1 MPFVSGKAS
10 SFFTVGAK
18 TWRPKS
24 EDQQFLERQ
33 RRRMAEEEQMKKA
46 EVQQRIKTLDQVRKL
61 EERTQALNELAL
73 SAELKTKEHEL
84 ALRERKLA
92 EAKHL
97 EIAKIEIAKR
107 EGRDSLSEAD
117 LARIKNERLRT
128 EGLARAARDHAIREN
143 LRPVTPVNMG
153 PARVHVPPPPPVP
166 HPLPQ
171 HNRPPSAQ
179 AMHRPHLGPS
189 VIPSGH
195 IPNTSLGHRLG
206 PPEPAPRMRR
216 MSESLVHPPGGI
228 GRAPSAVPNLSRGLG
243 PAPYPNRHV
252 RRPSGNITAEMTL
265 KAQAERLRRRRLETL
280 DLKARQHNL
289 KVQALRDL
297 RKRELIAEL
306 RERGLQQRE
315 IETQVNLQAER
326 DRALTEAQ
334 LREIRDRDHRLR
346 LKEKGLQER
355 EILDHLRRRQE
366 NDREALRREL
376 ELLEHQLRRKEIL
389 EAELAIKRAME
400 KGESPPMGVRRPTI
414 EEIETEGLLNDIYD
428 DLEIM
433 GPHHRHEALSESA
446 MSAEYRPRTPTG
458 GHSFVSVGSRTPSM
472 NPLARTPSVVG
483 LRTPHLHHLTPG
495 PSMMTG
501 AQVHDRLHDEKM
513 REEIQMRQDL
523 LNIASARAPT
533 LRQGTS
539 RRSTPQPHLDV
550 LDNNRLSVGGRA
562 TPRMRG
568 EEHLG
573 DNLAR
578 TPGRSRSQSFDH
590 RRPSS
595 AAMTARDREES
606 QSRAREA
613 SRSRRNSQVSLNR
626 EEVASIAR
634 AESRAALREEIE
646 AREQR
651 ERTENKTL
659 LAQRLRDEL
668 RAKEEQNRLNSGL
681 SHLMATPAF
690 SRMGTPSIGQMGTP
704 SMGHHIMPN
713 QAMAHQTMPTPSTG
727 HRRASSMMDNLD
739 PNRYHDNHHLDAHV
753 RPSSRTSNRVPDY
766 NSMSR
771 PVSRAGSIRADYSP
785 TQPRLG
791 LPSRPSSRNF
801 TAEDLGLQFERETAE
816 RIPHM
821 NAANND
827 ALLSARLQS
836 AAVNSEING
845 GRRSRANSR
854 VDPMDEEYRHID
866 HSHLATD
873 LNAMNLNGGRSRTN
887 SRAEMPG
894 EDFLRSAR
902 SQLANDFEVNH
913 SMSGMRSRSNS
924 HLGLTHEGVSPNQRR
939 EHLGSEL
946 ANVGGRRS
954 RAGSIA
960 QGHGMSPSF
969 QTDSELQ
976 GSLIGPGR
984 SPAGNL
990 QPDLYASEAGLGN
1003 LTNEELSQLSTEQL
1017 EMILTRQGDRSPMR
1031 NASSSWAVGRG
1042 DERSLPM
1049 DELGNIHGRPQG
1061 GSMGGM
1067 NNLDMGEGHS
1077 RGHNHRGSRL
1087 GVEESPLFGDP
1098 RDYQSPI
1105 DPPRPLSRGEASSSR
1120 QYGGGSSLVQHRY
1133 DQPSESSLIR
1143 SRLNSPDTDPR
1154 GYNMPSYDDPYLSAD
1169 VYPDDDGPDGRFD
1182 SEAGYMDEDEFI
1194 ITEKSEQPGA
1204 RIVRRFGSVE
1214 ASSRASPRSCYD
1226 DVHERQDTHQ
1236 AVKNLIRVANRL
1248 GANGVVSLR
1257 VLDAPDGSYIA
1268 TGEAVYLE
1276 TK

>member
-18 TWRPKS
+18 TWLVFRNSQAWHSFSWCLS

-33 RRRMAEEEQMKKA
+33 RKRMAEEEQMKKA
-46 EVQQRIKTLDQVRKL
+46 EVQQRIKTVSSQLVHLSHIHSSSTKCVSWRKEL
-61 EERTQALNELAL
+61 RLLTSWPYRTLGVVMDIYPDQALWPNSDRFLIL
-73 SAELKTKEHEL
+73 LPSFHPRNMSWPCL
-84 ALRERKLA
+84 
-92 EAKHL
+92 
-97 EIAKIEIAKR
+97 EIAKR
-107 EGRDSLSEAD
+107 EGRESLSEAD

-143 LRPVTPVNMG
+143 LRPVTPVSMG
-153 PARVHVPPPPPVP
+153 PARVPVPPPPIP
-166 HPLPQ
+166 HPLPP

-179 AMHRPHLGPS
+179 SMHRPHLGPS
-189 VIPSGH
+189 VVPSGH
-195 IPNTSLGHRLG
+195 IPNTSMGPRLG

-228 GRAPSAVPNLSRGLG
+228 GRAPTAVPNLPRGLG
-243 PAPYPNRHV
+243 PAPYQNRHV
-252 RRPSGNITAEMTL
+252 RRPSGIISAEMTL
-265 KAQAERLRRRRLETL
+265 KAQAERLRRKRLETL

-400 KGESPPMGVRRPTI
+400 KGESPPMGVCRPSI

-428 DLEIM
+428 DLDIM

-458 GHSFVSVGSRTPSM
+458 GHSFASVGSRTPSM
-472 NPLARTPSVVG
+472 NPLVRTPSVVG
-483 LRTPHLHHLTPG
+483 LRTPHLRHLTPG
-495 PSMMTG
+495 PSIMTG
-501 AQVHDRLHDEKM
+501 AQVHDRLHDEQM

-523 LNIASARAPT
+523 LNIVSARAPA

-539 RRSTPQPHLDV
+539 RQPTPQPHLDV
-550 LDNNRLSVGGRA
+550 LDNNRLSVGGGA

-606 QSRAREA
+606 QGRAREA

-626 EEVASIAR
+626 EEVMSIAR

-668 RAKEEQNRLNSGL
+668 RAREEQNRLNSGL
-681 SHLMATPAF
+681 SHLMATPAL
-690 SRMGTPSIGQMGTP
+690 SRIGTPSIGQMGTP

-727 HRRASSMMDNLD
+727 HRRTSSMMDNLD
-739 PNRYHDNHHLDAHV
+739 PNRYHDNHHLEAHV
-753 RPSSRTSNRVPDY
+753 RPSSRASSRLPDY
-766 NSMSR
+766 NSISR

-791 LPSRPSSRNF
+791 LPSRPSSRNL
-801 TAEDLGLQFERETAE
+801 TAEDLGLQFERESAE

-827 ALLSARLQS
+827 ALLLARLQS

-854 VDPMDEEYRHID
+854 VDPMDDEYRHID
-866 HSHLATD
+866 RSHLATD

-894 EDFLRSAR
+894 EDFLRNAR

-924 HLGLTHEGVSPNQRR
+924 QMGLTHEGLSPNQRR

-954 RAGSIA
+954 RASSIA

-969 QTDSELQ
+969 HNDSELQ

-984 SPAGNL
+984 SPCGNL
-990 QPDLYASEAGLGN
+990 QPDLYASEPGLGN

-1017 EMILTRQGDRSPMR
+1017 EQILTRQGDRSPMR
-1031 NASSSWAVGRG
+1031 KASSSWAVDRG
-1042 DERSLPM
+1042 DDRSFPM
-1049 DELGNIHGRPQG
+1049 DELGNILGRPQG

-1067 NNLDMGEGHS
+1067 NNLDVGEGHS
-1077 RGHNHRGSRL
+1077 RGYNHRGSRL
-1087 GVEESPLFGDP
+1087 AVEESPLFGDP

-1105 DPPRPLSRGEASSSR
+1105 DPPRPLSRAETSSGR
-1120 QYGGGSSLVQHRY
+1120 QYGGY
-1133 DQPSESSLIR
+1133 I
-1143 SRLNSPDTDPR
+1143 
-1154 GYNMPSYDDPYLSAD
+1154 MPSYDDPYLSAD
-1169 VYPDDDGPDGRFD
+1169 VYPDDDGSGGRFD
-1182 SEAGYMDEDEFI
+1182 SEAGYMNDDEFI
-1194 ITEKSEQPGA
+1194 ITEKAEQPGA
-1204 RIVRRFGSVE
+1204 RI
-1214 ASSRASPRSCYD
+1214 
-1226 DVHERQDTHQ
+1226 RQDAHQ
-1236 AVKNLIRVANRL
+1236 AVRNLIRMANRL

-1257 VLDAPDGSYIA
+1257 VLDASDGSYIA